1 MSVLK
6 EDLDRLT
13 DGRQAAITERWK
25 MEGGAN
31 VCDSFIA
38 NIQGL
43 QMRAQK
49 QAEEESWSLERLSF
63 VKRYLQM
70 AIEVSQE
77 MKRASMIR
85 YNQYQGQ
92 VQAYEALIQDT
103 RAKFEFEDAKAR
115 GDVQAEGGRQVGKH
129 PGPTLAQ
136 QRRVESELEEPSE
149 TPLDSPPEPTETPQD
164 LTCACGKVCKS
175 IGGLKRHQ
183 RACSMST
190 QNESENRDAEDTGQG
205 SGPE

>member
-6 EDLDRLT
+6 EDLERLT

-25 MEGGAN
+25 MEGGASA
-31 VCDSFIA
+31 CDSFIA

-49 QAEEESWSLERLSF
+49 QAESEGWSLERLSF

-92 VQAYEALIQDT
+92 VQAYESLIHDT
-103 RAKFEFEDAKAR
+103 RSKFEFEDAKTR
-115 GDVQAEGGRQVGKH
+115 GEVQADGDRQVGEH

-136 QRRVESELEEPSE
+136 QRRAEAEALEEPEKPIE
-149 TPLDSPPEPTETPQD
+149 TDPSD
-164 LTCACGKVCKS
+164 LTCVCGKVCKS

-183 RACSMST
+183 RACSMVVQEKS
-190 QNESENRDAEDTGQG
+190 ESHDAEDTRQMSG
-205 SGPE
+205 SE